1 MMGRILTE
9 VSAALDASQEQDV
22 GAEPVVQVSE
32 VEADHRPASAGT

>member
-9 VSAALDASQEQDV
+9 VSAALDASREQDV

-32 VEADHRPASAGT
+32 VEAYHRPASAVT